1 MGNCGDQLVHVP
13 HGTSHMTWEATDDT
27 SQKTLENYGDSVD
40 GRHNRKRLT
49 KKNKICKGQP
59 IHASNACLKDVSRES
74 ECFDQAKEISDAIL
88 QFQTSLTRAVHIS
101 NMTKTLPTGEGML
114 DYKLVGG
121 ARMPMDGLIYDD
133 ENASEMSSSCHFPFI
148 NSQAIETN
156 GLFEGEHIVGREYD
170 FLEHPWD
177 NINNLSNLED
187 VDSIFQDPLFPSTT
201 ADMDMGS
208 PIQNSFLG
216 MQCKSTSITLKSEV
230 SLKNVSPSQHYGA
243 GETYRTFS
251 NNLVDEGAIEAMVL
265 NQLKVVIMQLSPRT
279 RIYIRDALYRLAR
292 NAKQR
297 HAVTEGGSTLGVC
310 GDSSNSRIRLKQEL
324 LSFSRY
330 NGINLMETE
339 TNPIDRCIAELLLST
354 QSSHSSINAT
364 DKHLLSSSF
373 DMETKTTSSLGTSG
387 LTQQRD
393 GQGATVASQYFAPT
407 TALDSVD
414 PFHGGSKLINVEMPT
429 GDARTNPTNCEDEN
443 KVKAGLHASATRT
456 SGKGLQCS
464 DIYQTSG
471 SKLSYPRQS
480 SCFNSC
486 LGLPYFGLR
495 QETPHLLRLSV
506 DLDHTFKGDK
516 TQDFYALKGDS
527 REETEAQNDNFF

>member
-1 MGNCGDQLVHVP
+1 MGNCDDQLVLKP
-13 HGTSHMTWEATDDT
+13 HGTSHMTWEATDDR
-27 SQKTLENYGDSVD
+27 SKKTLENYEDSID
-40 GRHNRKRLT
+40 GGHNRKGPP
-49 KKNKICKGQP
+49 KKNKICKGQSS
-59 IHASNACLKDVSRES
+59 HASNAFLKDFSGES
-74 ECFDQAKEISDAIL
+74 ECFDQANEISDTIF

-101 NMTKTLPTGEGML
+101 NITKTFLTGESML

-133 ENASEMSSSCHFPFI
+133 KTASEMSSSCHFPLI

-156 GLFEGEHIVGREYD
+156 GLFEGEHVVGREYD

-177 NINNLSNLED
+177 NINHLSNLED
-187 VDSIFQDPLFPSTT
+187 VDSIFQDQLFPSTT
-201 ADMDMGS
+201 ADVDMAS
-208 PIQNSFLG
+208 PIRTSFVG
-216 MQCKSTSITLKSEV
+216 MQCKSTPITLKSDV
-230 SLKNVSPSQHYGA
+230 SLKNVSPSQHHGA
-243 GETYRTFS
+243 GETYTTVGDD
-251 NNLVDEGAIEAMVL
+251 LVDEGTIEPMVL
-265 NQLKVVIMQLSPRT
+265 NQLKAVIMQLSLRT

-310 GDSSNSRIRLKQEL
+310 GDSLNSRIQLNQEL

-330 NGINLMETE
+330 NEIDLVETE
-339 TNPIDRCIAELLLST
+339 TNPIDRCIAELLFST
-354 QSSHSSINAT
+354 QSSHSSINGT

-373 DMETKTTSSLGTSG
+373 DVETKTTSSLGTSG
-387 LTQQRD
+387 LTQERD
-393 GQGATVASQYFAPT
+393 GQGATVASPYFALT

-414 PFHGGSKLINVEMPT
+414 PFQRSKLINVEMLT

-443 KVKAGLHASATRT
+443 ELKAGLHTLATRT

-471 SKLSYPRQS
+471 SNLSYPRES
-480 SCFNSC
+480 NCFNAC

-495 QETPHLLRLSV
+495 QETPHLFRLPV
-506 DLDHTFKGDK
+506 DLDHNFKGDK
-516 TQDFYALKGDS
+516 AQDFYAMKGNS
-527 REETEAQNDNFF
+527 RGETTAQNNNFF